1 MSNDIK
7 IIDNFLNQDE
17 FNSIK
22 DVIFGNNFSW
32 YHSPNIAYKNDPHKI
47 LESFFVH
54 MIYDEDVI
62 QSRYY
67 DHFAGIFLPKIK
79 QVCEIK
85 SLIRIKTNFYPATEN
100 LIEHPPHND
109 YNFRHL
115 GCIFSMNTCDGFTRF
130 GKNDDQIIGSKE
142 NRMIFFD
149 PFISHNS
156 TNTTDAQARIII
168 NFNFL

>member
-1 MSNDIK
+1 MDVK
-7 IIDNFLNQDE
+7 VIDNFLNQDE

-22 DVIFGNNFSW
+22 DVIFGDNFAW
-32 YHSPNIAYKNDPHKI
+32 YYSPNIAYKNDPHKI

-100 LIEHPPHND
+100 IIEHPPHND
-109 YNFRHL
+109 YNFKHSKL
-115 GCIFSMNTCDGFTRF
+115 SLFQKADVKFSRACPLS
-130 GKNDDQIIGSKE
+130 GK
-142 NRMIFFD
+142 
-149 PFISHNS
+149 
-156 TNTTDAQARIII
+156 DAPDIKSI
-168 NFNFL
+168 L